1 MKKGGSMQLQREFD
15 MAGVGATDA
24 KPQPT
29 GRYRAYMEMLGE
41 LKKERNKHA

>member
-1 MKKGGSMQLQREFD
+1 MQLQHEFD
-15 MAGVGATDA
+15 MAGAREGGS

-41 LKKERNKHA
+41 TKKERNKHA

>member
-1 MKKGGSMQLQREFD
+1 MQLQHEFD
-15 MAGVGATDA
+15 MARVRADDA